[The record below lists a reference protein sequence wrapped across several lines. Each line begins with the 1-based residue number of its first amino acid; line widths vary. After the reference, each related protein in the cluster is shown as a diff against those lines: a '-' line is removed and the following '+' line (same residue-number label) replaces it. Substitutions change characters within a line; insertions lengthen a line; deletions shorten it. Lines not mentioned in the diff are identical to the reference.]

1 MSNWIN
7 NFASVQQPLM
17 MNNPNIDQLFFK
29 KEEDVNIIKMLELK
43 GEILSLLDGR
53 DEFDL
58 LEDEKKELESV
69 SNDKN
74 IKKEIKEMKDKIKE
88 YIEKFNKI
96 QKELYKCNDN
106 FQKEV
111 HILRK
116 NIMTTESMIE
126 FIKKIPDDQKN
137 QENVKNIIDEMNIL
151 SKSILTNEKIKQIR
165 KDYLEKRKEAEYLI
179 EFIKQLNNLNQTNL
193 CPVCFSNTV
202 DHFSDPCGHT
212 FCKDCIKKHIRKNEE
227 IDLYEV
233 GRNDGA
239 QCCFCRERIRSIRP
253 LYFL

>member
-1 MSNWIN
+1 MSNWTN
-7 NFASVQQPLM
+7 SFASVQPSM
-17 MNNPNIDQLFFK
+17 MNNTNIDQLFFK
-29 KEEDVNIIKMLELK
+29 KEEDLNIVKMLELK

-69 SNDKN
+69 SADKN
-74 IKKEIKEMKDKIKE
+74 IKLEIKEMKDKIKE

-96 QKELYKCNDN
+96 QKELYICNDN
-106 FQKEV
+106 YQKEV
-111 HILRK
+111 NILRK

-126 FIKKIPDDQKN
+126 FIKKVPDDQKN

-151 SKSILTNEKIKQIR
+151 SKSILNNDKMKKIR
-165 KDYLEKRKEAEYLI
+165 KDYVEKRKEAEYLI

-193 CPVCFSNTV
+193 CSVCFSNTV
-202 DHFSDPCGHT
+202 DHFMEPCGHT
-212 FCKDCIKKHIRKNEE
+212 ICKECVTNHLRRNNEL
-227 IDLYEV
+227 DLYEI

>member
-17 MNNPNIDQLFFK
+17 MNTTNIDQLFLK

-43 GEILSLLDGR
+43 GEIISLLDGR

-69 SNDKN
+69 SADKN
-74 IKKEIKEMKDKIKE
+74 IKLEIKEMKDKIKE

-96 QKELYKCNDN
+96 QKELYICNDN
-106 FQKEV
+106 YQKEV
-111 HILRK
+111 NILRK

-137 QENVKNIIDEMNIL
+137 QENVKKIIDEMNIL
-151 SKSILTNEKIKQIR
+151 SKSILNNDKMKKIR